1 MMKWFREQSACFIM
15 VVIMLRSLEPTHY
28 VMAAS
33 KGNPL
38 WFTLMEKN
46 VFYPHCKTNQLVI
59 QSANQSVNP
68 SVSLE

>member
-28 VMAAS
+28 ITAAS

-46 VFYPHCKTNQLVI
+46 VFSPHRKTNQLVI